1 MDFFSHT
8 QKDIATENIEEFEA
22 QIDKMFELKEEVA
35 SLEKQQSNLNV
46 LIEELQEKII
56 ATLEAHGKTKHVGRK
71 GSVSLSIDAYPSLPK
86 DPIKKQEFFAYLKQ
100 RNVYEDLV
108 TVNAQTLRRFYK
120 DEKEANGGDENPSFV
135 IPGLEPYERKKLS
148 MRRGK

>member
-8 QKDIATENIEEFEA
+8 EKEMSTTSIEEFERE
-22 QIDKMFELKEEVA
+22 IDRLFEMKEEVA
-35 SLEKQQSNLNV
+35 ALEKQQSFINTQ
-46 LIEELQEKII
+46 IEELQERVI

-71 GSVSLSIDAYPSLPK
+71 GSISLSIDSYPSFPK
-86 DPIKKQEFFAYLKQ
+86 EPQKREEFFEYLKK

-108 TVNAQTLRRFYK
+108 TVNAQTLRRFFK
-120 DEKEANGGDENPSFV
+120 DEKEAHGGDENPDFK
-135 IPGLEPYERKKLS
+135 IPGLEPFERKKLS